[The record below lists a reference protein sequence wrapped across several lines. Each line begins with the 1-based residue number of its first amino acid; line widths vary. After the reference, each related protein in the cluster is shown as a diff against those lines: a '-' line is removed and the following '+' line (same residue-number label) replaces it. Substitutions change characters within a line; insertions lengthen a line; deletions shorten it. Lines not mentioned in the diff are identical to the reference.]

1 MMLHSP
7 YAVLSLFDEAL
18 MTPCAHCNYSSTLE
32 MFVLVLTDHCCDH
45 ILHGSIISHY
55 NIYYFSIHLGNLAI
69 LIMVF
74 MGYIC
79 VYALYVC
86 VYAIIPDHKC
96 LGFIGIYQFGFN
108 EITHLQVGAASSSA

>member
-86 VYAIIPDHKC
+86 VCNNSRSQVPWIYWHIPIW
-96 LGFIGIYQFGFN
+96 L
-108 EITHLQVGAASSSA
+108 